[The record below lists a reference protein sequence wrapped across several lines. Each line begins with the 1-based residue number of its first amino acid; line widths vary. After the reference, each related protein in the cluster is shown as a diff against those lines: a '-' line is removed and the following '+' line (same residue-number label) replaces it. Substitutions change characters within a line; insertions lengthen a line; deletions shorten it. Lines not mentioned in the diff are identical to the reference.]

1 MQATA
6 EKLEGSRVRLKV
18 EIEPEDLRKEYE
30 RAVRRVANRVNIPGF
45 RRGKAPRRIVENV
58 AGAEIVLREMVEY
71 LVPRAYGDA
80 IEQTGVEPIGQPE
93 VDLPDEPA
101 LDKPLV
107 FSAEVA
113 VAPTVELD
121 DTSDVEVSRDEVA
134 VEDSEIASRLEE
146 VRESGA
152 TWHPVERAAVFGN
165 LVRMQIAISGE
176 GIDPSPAQPYQVVL
190 GDNGFPTG
198 FDGAVEGRSAG
209 DTSEFV
215 ADIPADDTNQHL
227 RGKSARFEMRIE
239 EVSERQVPD
248 LDDDFARNVAGVEDF
263 EALRASLRDA
273 LLDEKRHQAQHKL
286 EEDALNALVG
296 RASFD
301 IPDVLIDSEQRA
313 LVESNTQALV
323 QQGVAVDTYLGMTNQ
338 TREGW
343 EAQARD
349 DALRRI
355 KRGLVLDAYA
365 ERVDVTA
372 DPDEVDQEIER
383 VAETYPEA
391 RRDTVRRGLQRA
403 ESRAR
408 VENSVRS
415 RVALA
420 KLVHEATGGQE
431 PLHHHGESHEPPT
444 EVVEAAEAALVAESD
459 DAQGAAQTSDTHP
472 AEADPPP
479 ANVRED

>member
-18 EIEPEDLRKEYE
+18 EIAPEDLRKEYE

-58 AGAEIVLREMVEY
+58 AGTETVLREMVEH

-80 IEQTGVEPIGQPE
+80 IEQTGVEPIGQPD
-93 VDLPDEPA
+93 VDLPDQPA

-121 DTSDVEVSRDEVA
+121 DTADLEIARDEVA

-165 LVRMQIAISGE
+165 RVRLQITISGE
-176 GIDPSPAQPYQVVL
+176 GIETSPAQPYQVVL

-215 ADIPADDTNQHL
+215 ADIPADDANQHL
-227 RGKSARFEMRIE
+227 RGKSARFEIKVE
-239 EVSERQVPD
+239 EVSERQVPE

-286 EEDALNALVG
+286 DEDALNALVG

-301 IPDVLIDSEQRA
+301 IPDVLIESEQRE
-313 LVESNTQALV
+313 LIESNTQALV
-323 QQGVAVDTYLGMTNQ
+323 RQGVAVDTYLGLTNQ
-338 TREGW
+338 TREDW
-343 EAQARD
+343 EGQARD

-365 ERVDVTA
+365 GRVGVEA
-372 DPDEVDQEIER
+372 DPDEVEREIER
-383 VAETYPEA
+383 VAGTYPEA
-391 RRDTVRRGLQRA
+391 RRDTVRRGLQQA
-403 ESRAR
+403 ESRTR
-408 VENSVRS
+408 VENSIRG
-415 RVALA
+415 RQALA
-420 KLVHEATGGQE
+420 RLVHDATGGQA
-431 PLHHHGESHEPPT
+431 PLHDHGESHEPPS
-444 EVVEAAEAALVAESD
+444 EVVEAAEAALVAGAD
-459 DAQGAAQTSDTHP
+459 DASSATQPSDPPTAA
-472 AEADPPP
+472 ADPPP